1 MNRRYGRW
9 WLMLMVLAIV
19 FFIPACSTVPVT
31 GRSGLHLVSNSQLA
45 SMAVDQYQ
53 QTLKESKLSTDQA
66 KTAMV
71 REVGISIANAAE
83 DFLKRSGR
91 TDLAGTFNWEF
102 NLIEDDKT
110 VNAWVLPGGK
120 AAVYTGILKY
130 TQTETGL
137 AVVLGHE
144 VAHALANHG
153 NERMSQ
159 GLLTQLGGAALAVA
173 LSQQPAQTQAL
184 FMGAY
189 GLGTSVGVLLPY
201 SRLHESE
208 ADRIGLVLM
217 AMAGY
222 DPREAVPFWQRMNQ
236 EGGQRPPQFLSTHPA
251 PNTRIEDIQKHLPEA
266 LSYYKKARKK

>member
-1 MNRRYGRW
+1 
-9 WLMLMVLAIV
+9 MLMVLAIV